1 MVFVDGVEDWSTGI
15 ACAQP
20 GLRGR
25 FRTEGA
31 EGLTASCGL
40 YNVFL
45 YIYICIYVYIYVC
58 IIYYIIQLYTIIY
71 IYNYKINYIHTYV
84 IICGCARGK
93 LIPKCCYY
101 CRCFKQH
108 KVCHCMMFTTSIG
121 GFPAKIQYVS
131 KPEFGKWNPMALS
144 PQQLCWS
151 HRYGR
156 TARSRPCQDFPGR
169 PSQVS
174 AQLGVVKWFNAEASV
189 GRQAL

>member
-45 YIYICIYVYIYVC
+45 YICVCIYVYNILY
-58 IIYYIIQLYTIIY
+58 YTIIY
-71 IYNYKINYIHTYV
+71 NYIYIYNYIHTYV

-131 KPEFGKWNPMALS
+131 KPEFGK
-144 PQQLCWS
+144 
-151 HRYGR
+151 
-156 TARSRPCQDFPGR
+156 
-169 PSQVS
+169 
-174 AQLGVVKWFNAEASV
+174 
-189 GRQAL
+189 